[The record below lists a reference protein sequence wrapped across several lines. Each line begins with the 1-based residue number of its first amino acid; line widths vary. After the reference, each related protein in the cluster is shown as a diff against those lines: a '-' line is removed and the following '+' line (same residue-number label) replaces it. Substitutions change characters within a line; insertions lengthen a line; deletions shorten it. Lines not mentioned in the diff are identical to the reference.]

1 MIDRPVY
8 ENKAFYFS
16 NRYVKDMMPYS
27 DKRARA
33 ILVEYNRVLTG
44 KETEPPRLKFL
55 GVGVLVCRSVPGKCL
70 PFFDIE
76 VW

>member
-55 GVGVLVCRSVPGKCL
+55 TVT
-70 PFFDIE
+70 
-76 VW
+76 